1 MVDPKHFAF
10 RQAHLAK
17 TIEAHL
23 GIRAHE
29 RNPFVDGDLRA
40 MLVFEAVPVLLSRD
54 VQVVAHVRPLGTNHE
69 HDRESTSGCAATSA

>member
-23 GIRAHE
+23 GVRVHE
-29 RNPFVDGDLRA
+29 RNPFVGGDLRA
-40 MLVFEAVPVLLSRD
+40 LLVFEAVPVLLPRD
-54 VQVVAHVRPLGTNHE
+54 VQVVAHASP
-69 HDRESTSGCAATSA
+69 SG